1 MIHQTMT
8 DSKKMCQ
15 NKFTNYFLID
25 FGTFL
30 VISLI
35 IVENLNLVNNGT
47 LPFLDVIQNIN
58 KGAINLQGVSKKFD
72 YFFSN
77 LKKNIFYAI

>member
-1 MIHQTMT
+1 MT
-8 DSKKMCQ
+8 DSKKMRQ
-15 NKFTNYFLID
+15 YIFSNYHFIID

-35 IVENLNLVNNGT
+35 LVENCNLLNNGT
-47 LPFLDVIQNIN
+47 LPFWDVIQNIN

-72 YFFSN
+72 YLF
-77 LKKNIFYAI
+77 